1 MIAAVIG
8 GANGIGLEIARQMTS
23 RGAKV
28 AIGDRDGDAAI
39 RAAAAIGGHA
49 TGIRVDV
56 TNPASIEAFLAEIES
71 SWGTVDVLVNSAGV
85 MWVGAYD
92 SEPESA
98 THAQIDVNL
107 LGVIHTVK
115 AVAPRMRARGS
126 GHILVIAS
134 AASLLPTPGEAT
146 YAASKHGV
154 FGYLKAVRAELR
166 GTGVKISVIM
176 PTVVETA
183 LAAGTSSGSAAL
195 LKPAEVARAVVRTIE
210 RPRFEVTIPA
220 YVGPLRR
227 AIDILPGT
235 VRDTLLSALV
245 PDQVRSVDRGARAA
259 YESAFMDRDGA

>member
-134 AASLLPTPGEAT
+134 AAVPPSHTGRGDVCGKQT
-146 YAASKHGV
+146 RR
-154 FGYLKAVRAELR
+154 VRVPEGR
-166 GTGVKISVIM
+166 
-176 PTVVETA
+176 
-183 LAAGTSSGSAAL
+183 SSGASRNRSEDLSHHAHRCRDGPGGRNLVRLRCAL
-195 LKPAEVARAVVRTIE
+195 EARGR
-210 RPRFEVTIPA
+210 RPC
-220 YVGPLRR
+220 
-227 AIDILPGT
+227 
-235 VRDTLLSALV
+235 
-245 PDQVRSVDRGARAA
+245 RGAH
-259 YESAFMDRDGA
+259 D